1 MVITPDSTIKT
12 ERLNIRTTQK
22 EKELVEQAARLT
34 HVSASQFVLR
44 AALVSAEDI
53 LVDQNRFVLP
63 PERMRAFTD
72 MLDRPARVIPAL
84 TEAALKPSP
93 FSAA

>member
-1 MVITPDSTIKT
+1 MARTPGSTVKS
-12 ERLNIRTTQK
+12 ERLNIRTTRE
-22 EKELVEQAARLT
+22 EKELVEEAARLT

-44 AALVSAEDI
+44 AALRFADDV

-63 PERMRAFTD
+63 PDRWRAFLNV
-72 MLDRPARVIPAL
+72 LDRPARAIPTL
-84 TEAALKPSP
+84 DRAASKPSP

>member
-1 MVITPDSTIKT
+1 MAITPDSTIKT
-12 ERLNIRTTQK
+12 ERLNIRTTQE
-22 EKELVEQAARLT
+22 EKQLVEEAARLT

-44 AALVSAEDI
+44 AALHSAEDV

-63 PERMRAFTD
+63 PERMRAFVD
-72 MLDRPARVIPAL
+72 LLDRPARAIPAL
-84 TEAALKPSP
+84 TEAASKPSP

>member
-44 AALVSAEDI
+44 AALVSAEDV
-53 LVDQNRFVLP
+53 LMDQNRFVLS
-63 PERMRAFTD
+63 PEGMRAFTD
-72 MLDRPARVIPAL
+72 MLDRPARAIPAL
-84 TEAALKPSP
+84 TEAASKPSP

>member
-1 MVITPDSTIKT
+1 MAITPDSTIKT
-12 ERLNIRTTQK
+12 ERLNIRTTQE

-44 AALVSAEDI
+44 AALMSAEEV

-63 PERMRAFTD
+63 PESWRAFVD
-72 MLDRPARVIPAL
+72 MLDRPARAIPSL
-84 TEAALKPSP
+84 KEAASKPSP
-93 FSAA
+93 LSAA

>member
-1 MVITPDSTIKT
+1 MAITPDSTIKT
-12 ERLNIRTTQK
+12 ERLNIRTTLE
-22 EKELVEQAARLT
+22 EKQLVEQAARLT

-44 AALVSAEDI
+44 AALMSAEDV

-63 PERMRAFTD
+63 PERWRAFVD
-72 MLDRPARVIPAL
+72 MLDRSARAIPAL
-84 TEAALKPSP
+84 TEAASKPSP

>member
-12 ERLNIRTTQK
+12 ERLNIRATQK

-44 AALVSAEDI
+44 AALVSAEDV
-53 LVDQNRFVLP
+53 LVDHNRFILS
-63 PERMRAFTD
+63 PERMHAFTD
-72 MLDRPARVIPAL
+72 MLDRPARAIPAL
-84 TEAALKPSP
+84 TEAASKPSP
-93 FSAA
+93 FSAP